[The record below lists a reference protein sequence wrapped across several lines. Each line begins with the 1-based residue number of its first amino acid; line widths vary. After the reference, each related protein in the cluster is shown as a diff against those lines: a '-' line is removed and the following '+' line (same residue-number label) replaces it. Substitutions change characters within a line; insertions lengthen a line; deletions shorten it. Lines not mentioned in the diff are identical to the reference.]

1 MQQPF
6 MISQGRF
13 HRSISLPYGV
23 SIPQPAFP
31 KRFVERFV
39 GNKFRGKR
47 KLGVLTGI
55 YACQNPQFIG
65 SLLSLEVAHLLGQFD
80 GSIEA
85 CTGRFRMA
93 LFLCPN
99 GVFQGGPQRV
109 GQALLNRFKE
119 CTCIVHGLGDL
130 IPD

>member
-13 HRSISLPYGV
+13 LRSVSLSYGI
-23 SIPQPAFP
+23 SIPQAAFP

-55 YACQNPQFIG
+55 FACQNPQFIG
-65 SLLSLEVAHLLGQFD
+65 SLSSLEVAHLLGQFD
-80 GSIEA
+80 GSIEV
-85 CTGRFRMA
+85 CTGRFRLA

-109 GQALLNRFKE
+109 GQALLNRSKQ
-119 CTCIVHGLGDL
+119 CTCIVHGFEDL
-130 IPD
+130 ILD